1 MKHLM
6 RSRTTVQFDNFEENQ
21 VQPNAVDLKI
31 KSVSLI
37 HGGTVVLVGDRK
49 QHAKRTVVE
58 PDDEG
63 HYVLTKGKYDIVFD
77 GKVVI
82 GDGEAGFLITRS
94 SLNRNGITISS
105 GLYDTGYNS
114 IIGGVLH
121 VPQNTTLVVGKN
133 ERLAQFLLFDADA
146 LHDYNGAYNENK
158 GV

>member
-6 RSRTTVQFDNFEENQ
+6 LSRTKVEFDNFEENQ
-21 VQPNAVDLKI
+21 IQPNAVDLKI
-31 KSVSLI
+31 KQVSLI
-37 HGGTVVLVGDRK
+37 TGGKVVLVGDNK
-49 QHAKRTVVE
+49 QHAERTVVK
-58 PDDEG
+58 PNGDG
-63 HYVLTKGKYDIVFD
+63 HYVLTEGKYDILFD

-114 IIGGVLH
+114 VIGGVLH
-121 VPQNTTLVVGKN
+121 IPPNTTLVVGKN

-146 LHDYNGAYNENK
+146 LHNYDGVYNDK

>member
-6 RSRTTVQFDNFEENQ
+6 NSRTTIEFDDFEENQ
-21 VQPNAVDLKI
+21 IQPNAVDLKI

-37 HGGTVVLVGDRK
+37 HGGTVVLVGDTK

-63 HYVLTKGKYDIVFD
+63 HYVLTEGKYDIVFD

-146 LHDYNGAYNENK
+146 LHDYNGVYNDNK

>member
-1 MKHLM
+1 M
-6 RSRTTVQFDNFEENQ
+6 
-21 VQPNAVDLKI
+21 
-31 KSVSLI
+31 
-37 HGGTVVLVGDRK
+37 
-49 QHAKRTVVE
+49 
-58 PDDEG
+58 
-63 HYVLTKGKYDIVFD
+63 FD

-94 SLNRNGITISS
+94 SLKLNGITISS

-146 LHDYNGAYNENK
+146 LHNYSGVYNDK